1 MGPPS
6 GLTKVSPA
14 PKFIGFALKY
24 ARGAKPLR
32 ARERAPSGSRAAAVM
47 PRRLNEK
54 LVVSDWRVLTQAV
67 CVVSGMD
74 PGLNRHNGETA
85 E

>member
-1 MGPPS
+1 M
-6 GLTKVSPA
+6 A
-14 PKFIGFALKY
+14 PE
-24 ARGAKPLR
+24 LR
-32 ARERAPSGSRAAAVM
+32 RSSLVEA
-47 PRRLNEK
+47 RRLNEK